1 MLTYLMDMS
10 DMSIMLPL
18 LLMPAKVAFSRYL
31 ALLLLPAPPVIHLLA
46 LGPALGAVQVQLLYL
61 KESTKCCEH
70 WNRLHRCLPG
80 TNDG

>member
-10 DMSIMLPL
+10 DMSTMLPL

-46 LGPALGAVQVQLLYL
+46 LGTCTGGRASTASVPQGEHKVLRVL
-61 KESTKCCEH
+61 ESSREMPPRHK
-70 WNRLHRCLPG
+70 
-80 TNDG
+80 